1 MLESIALANG
11 TFRES
16 VAERVSKE
24 MWRDSHNDR
33 CVGPLNTFQGLDF
46 LDN

>member
-1 MLESIALANG
+1 MPESIALVNG

-16 VAERVSKE
+16 VAEVVSEE

-33 CVGPLNTFQGLDF
+33 GVGPLNTFQGLDF
-46 LDN
+46 LDD